1 MDRASGTGEDVY
13 WEAHRSSRCY
23 DHSASFKRM
32 GRPTSGWCFSR
43 LVVGVFGLRI
53 ALALAWNTTEGQKHL
68 FALYRLD
75 RLDSAV
81 ILGVIIYG

>member
-1 MDRASGTGEDVY
+1 MFNMKKLSSLVRLSGI
-13 WEAHRSSRCY
+13 
-23 DHSASFKRM
+23 
-32 GRPTSGWCFSR
+32 R
-43 LVVGVFGLRI
+43 L